1 MKKKPVKRPDR
12 TVIIKSKSG
21 EYVYLTKGVH
31 YSSELKRTSPIRVA
45 IGKLDENGMLIPNN
59 NYFDI
64 FGVDDEV
71 IDASDRSDVMITG
84 PQFVVGKI
92 AENVGIDALLTTIF
106 GEKTS
111 KILDVVTYMI
121 MSENN
126 VMQYFGDYGYNHSL
140 FNGDN
145 FSDSTICELFKELK
159 ENDIDTFIKAW
170 VNLRSSEEI
179 YVSYDSTNMNSVA
192 GNIDL
197 VEYGHAKDNEE
208 LPQVNV
214 SLGYDQTNG
223 SPLFYE
229 LYPGSI
235 IDNTECSKMVERA
248 KMYGVKNIG
257 LILDRGYF
265 SVQNI
270 KFFERNG
277 FDYLIMTK
285 SNANF
290 IKESFNKYGAK
301 LKNGYTHYLSDYEL
315 YGMTIEDELF
325 DTGKKQYIHLYF
337 NGIESEKEKIIIN
350 NRFKELDKKLEELR
364 EKKIKKEEELNSYKK
379 NYKLS
384 FDENGYFI
392 NYQRK
397 ENTIKKLLNNTGYF
411 ALISSKEMD
420 AAEAL
425 RTYRDRDAVEKV
437 FRMEKSYLGND
448 VFRVHSNEKL
458 ESKVFISFVA
468 LIIRNE
474 IYKAMKPLYLKNR
487 KEYTVPKVLRDLERL
502 YLTRLSDGKY
512 HVRYNLTKKQKSI
525 IKALNINQ
533 EDYNEFIKNVKSA
546 LD

>member
-31 YSSELKRTSPIRVA
+31 YSSELKRTSPIRIA

-64 FGVDDEV
+64 FGVEDEV

-84 PQFVVGKI
+84 PQFVIGKI
-92 AENVGIDALLTTIF
+92 VEKLEIDTLLTTIF
-106 GEKTS
+106 NEKAS

-126 VMQYFGDYGYNHSL
+126 VMQYFEDYGYNHTL

-145 FSDSTICELFKELK
+145 FSDSTICELFGELRLK
-159 ENDIDTFIKAW
+159 EIDIFIKAW

-179 YVSYDSTNMNSVA
+179 YISYDSTNMNSVA

-197 VEYGHAKDNEE
+197 VEYGHAKDDDE
-208 LPQVNV
+208 LPQINV

-235 IDNTECSKMVERA
+235 IDNTECEKMVERA

-257 LILDRGYF
+257 FILDRGYF
-265 SVQNI
+265 SIQNI
-270 KFFERNG
+270 KFFEKNKY
-277 FDYLIMTK
+277 DYLIMCK
-285 SNANF
+285 SNASF
-290 IKESFNKYGAK
+290 IKKTIDKYGAK
-301 LKNGYTHYLSDYEL
+301 LKNGYSHYMNNYEM
-315 YGMTIEDELF
+315 YGITIEEELF
-325 DTGKKQYIHLYF
+325 KTGKKQYVHLYY
-337 NGIESEKEKIIIN
+337 NGIESEKEKIAIN
-350 NRFKELDKKLEELR
+350 DRFYGMDKKLEELK
-364 EKKIKKEEELNSYKK
+364 EKKIKREEDLNMYRKY
-379 NYKLS
+379 YKLS
-384 FDENGYFI
+384 FDDNGYFV
-392 NYQRK
+392 NYQRN
-397 ENTIKKLLNNTGYF
+397 ENAIRKMINDTGYF
-411 ALISSKEMD
+411 ALVSSKEMS
-420 AAEAL
+420 AIEAL
-425 RTYRDRDAVEKV
+425 ETYRDRDAIEKV

-448 VFRVHSNEKL
+448 VFRVQSNEKL

-474 IYKAMKPLYLKNR
+474 IHKAMKPLYLKNK
-487 KEYTVPKVLRDLERL
+487 KEYTVPKVLRELERL
-502 YLTRLSDGKY
+502 YLTRLSDEKY
-512 HVRYNLTKKQKSI
+512 HVRYNLTNKQKTI
-525 IKALNINQ
+525 FKALSIKN
-533 EDYNEFIKNVKSA
+533 EDYKEFVEDVKSA
-546 LD
+546 LN